1 MVEDE
6 REAAVSKIVIDAREL
21 RTSTG
26 RYVERL
32 LHYLQQ
38 VDTEHE
44 YTVLLTTKD
53 FDGWTPTNPRFQK
66 VVTTYKE
73 FTFGEQLGL
82 LRQLNMLSADL
93 VHFPMVQQPVLYRG
107 KVVTTIQDLTTA
119 RFRNPSKNPVV
130 FFVKQQVYKVINW
143 YIPRKSIELITPTEF
158 VKRDIVDFAH
168 LPDDKKITVTY
179 ESSDFIDE
187 PPAPLPDLT
196 NKKFIMYVGR
206 PTPHKNLRRLID
218 AFALLRQKYPDLR
231 LALVGKEDALYREHR
246 RYVEENHIEGVVFT
260 GFVPDASLRWL
271 YEHTSAYVFPS
282 LSEGFGLP
290 ALEAMRHGAPV
301 AASTATCIPEV
312 LGEAAHYFDPLDT
325 QDIADKIMEVLTDK
339 NLRQQLVAAGKKQ
352 ADRYSWKRM
361 AQETLAVYNKALG
374 E

>member
-1 MVEDE
+1 MM
-6 REAAVSKIVIDAREL
+6 SKIVIDAREL

-44 YTVLLTTKD
+44 YVVLLTPKD
-53 FDGWTPTNPRFQK
+53 FDGWVPSNPRFSK
-66 VVTTYKE
+66 VATPYKE
-73 FTFGEQLGL
+73 FTFGEQLGF
-82 LRQLNMLSADL
+82 LRQLNTLRPDL

-107 KVVTTIQDLTTA
+107 KTVTTIQDLTTA
-119 RFRNPSKNPVV
+119 RFRNPSKNSAV
-130 FFVKQQVYKVINW
+130 FFVKQQVYKAINW
-143 YIPRKSIELITPTEF
+143 YIPRKSVELITPTEF

-187 PPAPLPDLT
+187 TPAPLPDLT

-206 PTPHKNLRRLID
+206 PAPHKNLGRLID
-218 AFALLRQKYPDLR
+218 AFALLRAHYPDLR
-231 LALVGKEDALYREHR
+231 LVLVGKEDALYRRHKQD
-246 RYVEENHIEGVVFT
+246 VKAKNIPGVVFT
-260 GFVPDASLRWL
+260 GFVSEANLRWL
-271 YEHTSAYVFPS
+271 YEHTLAYAFPS

-290 ALEAMRHGAPV
+290 GLEAMRHGAPV

-312 LGEAAHYFDPLDT
+312 LGDAAHYFDPLDT
-325 QDIADKIMEVLTDK
+325 QDIADKIMEVISDK
-339 NLRQQLVAAGKKQ
+339 DLRKQLVAAGKKQ

-361 AQETLAVYNKALG
+361 AQETLAVYNKALRG
-374 E
+374 